1 MQIRLPKSGL
11 LERKR
16 RRLSMFTATLC
27 LICLSLAQGASQL
40 TTTKR
45 ITAVQV
51 GESAEGS
58 RVIVTGDSL
67 LDDYEAFRRGD
78 RFYVRIPSADFVA
91 ASPRFQGHG
100 FEDVQVQK
108 VGDSVVISFRLHP
121 GANARVI
128 GAANRLE
135 VIFTSPNY
143 VASNNSAN
151 AVRNRVTRKS
161 GAEKTPATRS
171 SSKTGSDAAGP
182 MPPDSP
188 NTNTDYSVQP
198 AASAAAPRF
207 QTSTDAL
214 RTNAV
219 SRKGTASPGTPE
231 STTTPG
237 PMATPYPT
245 TSPYSTAY
253 PPATSTYT
261 PAPIQPVA
269 QTNDKFFGLER
280 RGRALLQWART
291 NKTVATG
298 AGLAVVGLLGVVLFL
313 LYRGRRNRR
322 AAIAKASRVQPKYS
336 PDIELEDIL
345 TTRLATEPTRMQT
358 GRYVEQDSYESW
370 GESTESDELFFE
382 DLPASSRV
390 DLSNSETVVPAPYNV
405 QDEESWEYVSKSN
418 PQAYK
423 SKVQEERE
431 VFEL

>member
-1 MQIRLPKSGL
+1 MPIRLPKSEL
-11 LERKR
+11 LARKR
-16 RRLSMFTATLC
+16 RRLSTFTAALC
-27 LICLSLAQGASQL
+27 LICFSLAQGASQL
-40 TTTKR
+40 TNTKR

-91 ASPRFQGHG
+91 ATPRFQGHG
-100 FEDVQVQK
+100 FEDVQVSK

-135 VIFTSPNY
+135 VVFTSPNH

-151 AVRNRVTRKS
+151 AVRNRVTRNL
-161 GAEKTPATRS
+161 GAQKTSPIRS

-188 NTNTDYSVQP
+188 NNTDYSLQP
-198 AASAAAPRF
+198 AASTTTPGF

-214 RTNAV
+214 RPNAV
-219 SRKGTASPGTPE
+219 SRKVAVPAATPG

-237 PMATPYPT
+237 TMATPYP
-245 TSPYSTAY
+245 SPYSTPY
-253 PPATSTYT
+253 QPAISTYT
-261 PAPIQPVA
+261 PAPIQPA
-269 QTNDKFFGLER
+269 TQTNDKSLGLET
-280 RGRALLQWART
+280 RGRALLQWIRS
-291 NKTVATG
+291 NKTLSAG
-298 AGLAVVGLLGVVLFL
+298 AGLAVMGLLGVVLFF

-322 AAIAKASRVQPKYS
+322 AAMAKASRVQPKYA
-336 PDIELEDIL
+336 PDIELEDML
-345 TTRLATEPTRMQT
+345 TTRLATAST
-358 GRYVEQDSYESW
+358 GVQPGRNVEQDSYESW
-370 GESTESDELFFE
+370 SEYTEANEVFFE
-382 DLPASSRV
+382 DLTGRSGADV
-390 DLSNSETVVPAPYNV
+390 TYSETEQPAPYNA
-405 QDEESWEYVSKSN
+405 QDEESWEYVPESH

>member
-1 MQIRLPKSGL
+1 MQIKLPKSGL

-16 RRLSMFTATLC
+16 RRLSAFTAALC
-27 LICLSLAQGASQL
+27 LICFSLTQGVGQL
-40 TTTKR
+40 TSTKR

-67 LDDYEAFRRGD
+67 LDDYEAFRRGE

-143 VASNNSAN
+143 VAGNNSAN
-151 AVRNRVTRKS
+151 AVRNRVTRNS
-161 GAEKTPATRS
+161 GAEKISATRS
-171 SSKTGSDAAGP
+171 SSRTGSDAAGP

-188 NTNTDYSVQP
+188 NTDASYSGQP
-198 AASAAAPRF
+198 AASATVPRF

-214 RTNAV
+214 RTNPV
-219 SRKGTASPGTPE
+219 SRKGAVPAGTPE
-231 STTTPG
+231 TATTSV

-245 TSPYSTAY
+245 TSTSTPY
-253 PPATSTYT
+253 PPANSTYT

-269 QTNDKFFGLER
+269 QANDKFLGFEK
-280 RGRALLQWART
+280 RGRTLLQWART
-291 NKTVATG
+291 NKSESVG
-298 AGLAVVGLLGVVLFL
+298 ISLGVLGLLGVVLFL
-313 LYRGRRNRR
+313 LYRGRRIRR
-322 AAIAKASRVQPKYS
+322 TAKARASRVQPKYS
-336 PDIELEDIL
+336 PDIELEDML
-345 TTRLATEPTRMQT
+345 TTGQGTESTQAKP
-358 GRYVEQDSYESW
+358 GPYGEQNSYESW
-370 GESTESDELFFE
+370 SESSETDEWFFE
-382 DLPASSRV
+382 DLPAGPRAEESH
-390 DLSNSETVVPAPYNV
+390 SERVVPASYNV
-405 QDEESWEYVSKSN
+405 QKEESWEYVPELD
-418 PQAYK
+418 PQVYK
-423 SKVQEERE
+423 SREQEERE

>member
-1 MQIRLPKSGL
+1 MHIWLPITGPL
-11 LERKR
+11 QFTP
-16 RRLSMFTATLC
+16 RRLSTFTAALC
-27 LICLSLAQGASQL
+27 LICFSLAQGASQL
-40 TTTKR
+40 TNTKR

-58 RVIVTGDSL
+58 KVIVTGDSL

-91 ASPRFQGHG
+91 AAPRFQGHG

-128 GAANRLE
+128 GAGNRLE
-135 VIFTSPNY
+135 VIFTSPNH

-161 GAEKTPATRS
+161 GAEKTPPRS
-171 SSKTGSDAAGP
+171 YSKLGSDVAGP

-198 AASAAAPRF
+198 ASPTTARSE
-207 QTSTDAL
+207 TLTDAL

-219 SRKGTASPGTPE
+219 SRKAAGTPE
-231 STTTPG
+231 STATPVTI
-237 PMATPYPT
+237 ATPYPT
-245 TSPYSTAY
+245 TSPYATPY
-253 PPATSTYT
+253 QPATSTYT
-261 PAPIQPVA
+261 PAPIQPVG
-269 QTNDKFFGLER
+269 QTNGKFFGLGS
-280 RGRALLQWART
+280 RGGVFLQWARN
-291 NKTVATG
+291 NKTLSAVS
-298 AGLAVVGLLGVVLFL
+298 GLAVMGLLAVVLLL

-322 AAIAKASRVQPKYS
+322 AAMAKASRVQPKYS
-336 PDIELEDIL
+336 PDIELEDML
-345 TTRLATEPTRMQT
+345 TTSVATASTEVQP
-358 GRYVEQDSYESW
+358 GGHVGQDAYESW
-370 GESTESDELFFE
+370 SENTESDDSFLK
-382 DLPASSRV
+382 DWTASSKADV
-390 DLSNSETVVPAPYNV
+390 TYSERIVPTPYNAEN
-405 QDEESWEYVSKSN
+405 EEPWEYVPESH
-418 PQAYK
+418 PQAYN

>member
-11 LERKR
+11 LERKQR
-16 RRLSMFTATLC
+16 HLSTFMAALC
-27 LICLSLAQGASQL
+27 LVCFSLAQGASQL
-40 TTTKR
+40 TNTKR

-58 RVIVTGDSL
+58 RVSITGDSL

-78 RFYVRIPSADFVA
+78 RFYVRIPSAEFAA

-128 GAANRLE
+128 GAANRLD
-135 VIFTSPNY
+135 VIFTSPNH

-151 AVRNRVTRKS
+151 AVRNRVARNS
-161 GAEKTPATRS
+161 GAARTPAARS

-188 NTNTDYSVQP
+188 NANSDFADQY
-198 AASAAAPRF
+198 AAATTTVARS
-207 QTSTDAL
+207 TSNDGL
-214 RTNAV
+214 RTNAA
-219 SRKGTASPGTPE
+219 RKDGVPAGTPE
-231 STTTPG
+231 PTTTPVTT
-237 PMATPYPT
+237 ATPYPT

-253 PPATSTYT
+253 PPVTSTYT
-261 PAPIQPVA
+261 PAATQPVA
-269 QTNDKFFGLER
+269 ETNDKSLGLAS
-280 RGRALLQWART
+280 RGRALLQWGRT
-291 NKTVATG
+291 NKTVSAG
-298 AGLAVVGLLGVVLFL
+298 VGLALMGLLGVVLFL

-322 AAIAKASRVQPKYS
+322 AAMARASRVQPKYS
-336 PDIELEDIL
+336 PDIEFEEMLTATLE
-345 TTRLATEPTRMQT
+345 TESPKVQP
-358 GRYVEQDSYESW
+358 GHYVENNSYESW
-370 GESTESDELFFE
+370 SEDADTDESFFE
-382 DLPASSRV
+382 DLPASSSADV
-390 DLSNSETVVPAPYNV
+390 TYSEGVVPSSYSVRN
-405 QDEESWEYVSKSN
+405 EESWEYVSKSN

-423 SKVQEERE
+423 SREQEERE